1 LNKEEITKQL
11 KDLFKL
17 NSYEAK
23 TYQSVLEGAKTPKII
38 SNLSRV
44 PLPRIYDILKSL
56 EEKGFVKK
64 KGTEYIAVDPEIAL
78 EGTIIQNKY
87 ELEDRIKAQR
97 ESKNQIVPIL
107 KNTMQINDG
116 NQFETL
122 IGVQNI
128 GNKFLEIMKNSD
140 EIIIS
145 IRKAFE
151 VKELFLG
158 FLSNIRNNKKLIIL
172 TPEDYKISDSDARIL
187 RESNVIIR
195 KKSLILLD
203 LLVSNKGDI
212 MIGVPDSSKRPEHT
226 IAIWIKNKEFSESLM
241 KSLS

>member
-1 LNKEEITKQL
+1 MGPRMMSGPQIIGFAQIGDFERRVFNPP
-11 KDLFKL
+11 
-17 NSYEAK
+17 
-23 TYQSVLEGAKTPKII
+23 VLCEF
-38 SNLSRV
+38 
-44 PLPRIYDILKSL
+44 L
-56 EEKGFVKK
+56 EF
-64 KGTEYIAVDPEIAL
+64 
-78 EGTIIQNKY
+78 
-87 ELEDRIKAQR
+87 
-97 ESKNQIVPIL
+97 
-107 KNTMQINDG
+107 
-116 NQFETL
+116 
-122 IGVQNI
+122 
-128 GNKFLEIMKNSD
+128 NKFLEIMKNSD

-158 FLSNIRNNKKLIIL
+158 FLSNMRNNKKLIIL
-172 TPEDYKISDSDARIL
+172 TPEDYKISDSDSRIL

>member
-1 LNKEEITKQL
+1 M
-11 KDLFKL
+11 
-17 NSYEAK
+17 
-23 TYQSVLEGAKTPKII
+23 
-38 SNLSRV
+38 
-44 PLPRIYDILKSL
+44 PRIYDILKSL

-107 KNTMQINDG
+107 RNTMQINDG

-122 IGVQNI
+122 IGIQNI

-151 VKELFLG
+151 VKELFLV

-226 IAIWIKNKEFSESLM
+226 IAIWIKNKERFI
-241 KSLS
+241 

>member
-1 LNKEEITKQL
+1 M
-11 KDLFKL
+11 
-17 NSYEAK
+17 
-23 TYQSVLEGAKTPKII
+23 
-38 SNLSRV
+38 
-44 PLPRIYDILKSL
+44 PRIYDILKSL

-87 ELEDRIKAQR
+87 ELEDRIEAQR

-107 KNTMQINDG
+107 RNTMQINDG

-122 IGVQNI
+122 IGIQNI

-226 IAIWIKNKEFSESLM
+226 IAIWIKNKEFSIH
-241 KSLS
+241 

>member
-1 LNKEEITKQL
+1 MNKEEITKQL

-38 SNLSRV
+38 SNLSRD

-107 KNTMQINDG
+107 RNTMQINDG

-122 IGVQNI
+122 IGIQNI

-158 FLSNIRNNKKLIIL
+158 FLSNIRNNKKLNKL